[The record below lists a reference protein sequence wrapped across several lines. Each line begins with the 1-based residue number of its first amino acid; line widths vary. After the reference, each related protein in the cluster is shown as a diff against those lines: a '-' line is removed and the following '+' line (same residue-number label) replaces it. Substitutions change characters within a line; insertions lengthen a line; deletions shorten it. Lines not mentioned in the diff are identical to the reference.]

1 MVSIYVVNDTVV
13 TTDTEV
19 TNADEDGGEQDEFTD
34 AEAMDKTFSARN
46 WNPDKTL
53 LESADATQILFSF
66 DQIWRLLSSV

>member
-34 AEAMDKTFSARN
+34 AEAMDKTFSVV
-46 WNPDKTL
+46 L
-53 LESADATQILFSF
+53 
-66 DQIWRLLSSV
+66 WRLYLFPW